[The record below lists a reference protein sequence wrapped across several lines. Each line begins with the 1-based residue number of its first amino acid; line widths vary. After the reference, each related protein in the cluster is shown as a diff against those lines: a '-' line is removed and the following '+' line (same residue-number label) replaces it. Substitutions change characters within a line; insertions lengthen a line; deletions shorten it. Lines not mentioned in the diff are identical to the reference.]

1 MEEERWGQR
10 TNHKRDNPANHKRRR
25 RRQPRAPEGEGEGEG
40 SGREGEGER
49 GRGRRRRRW
58 RQRERGRGNA
68 VVARTPTSNMSVK
81 EGGESVREASER
93 RKFTILISINN
104 RRRRKFSRQ
113 LCGWFDFMREF
124 DPEPTITAKH
134 HKENGIGYLRA
145 RSAIPSAR
153 IVVSSYRGI
162 WIHDSWQAIHP
173 CTEAEF
179 IVRWRLARGFCDC
192 ELFPVG
198 RRWHPSGLI
207 RTCPFKATAG
217 RCHGSVCGSTR
228 PWVEQRFGEASFF
241 LLCWLLEPGGRGG
254 GSARS
259 LNWDCLPFAN

>member
-1 MEEERWGQR
+1 MIFAGNKDVGSWRGRMYKGIQKARISKEGSRKPLLMEEERWGQR

-113 LCGWFDFMREF
+113 LCG
-124 DPEPTITAKH
+124 
-134 HKENGIGYLRA
+134 
-145 RSAIPSAR
+145 
-153 IVVSSYRGI
+153 
-162 WIHDSWQAIHP
+162 
-173 CTEAEF
+173 
-179 IVRWRLARGFCDC
+179 
-192 ELFPVG
+192 
-198 RRWHPSGLI
+198 
-207 RTCPFKATAG
+207 
-217 RCHGSVCGSTR
+217 
-228 PWVEQRFGEASFF
+228 
-241 LLCWLLEPGGRGG
+241 
-254 GSARS
+254 
-259 LNWDCLPFAN
+259 